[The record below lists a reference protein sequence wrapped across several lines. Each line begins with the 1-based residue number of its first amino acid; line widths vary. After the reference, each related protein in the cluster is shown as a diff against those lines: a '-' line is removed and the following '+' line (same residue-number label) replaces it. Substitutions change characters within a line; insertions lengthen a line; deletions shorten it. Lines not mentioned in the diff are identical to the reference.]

1 MHQHQ
6 EISNV
11 QNVSSLPGLY
21 AFLGNDNT
29 PAFFGNGK
37 VKPMQIVMKKE
48 KFTNAFSKVGEA
60 KVSHEVF
67 STIEEYV
74 SSVILS
80 VTVNINEVRRKTFE
94 ERSKPK
100 SAERSLDCIKSLNPN
115 KFLPCRAVSNILKG
129 HGLLQ
134 KYTKLH
140 IWHIQYLT
148 TLQ

>member
-1 MHQHQ
+1 M
-6 EISNV
+6 
-11 QNVSSLPGLY
+11 
-21 AFLGNDNT
+21 
-29 PAFFGNGK
+29 
-37 VKPMQIVMKKE
+37 
-48 KFTNAFSKVGEA
+48 FSDFKCD
-60 KVSHEVF
+60 K
-67 STIEEYV
+67 
-74 SSVILS
+74 
-80 VTVNINEVRRKTFE
+80 NINEVIRKTFE
-94 ERSKPK
+94 KRSKLK